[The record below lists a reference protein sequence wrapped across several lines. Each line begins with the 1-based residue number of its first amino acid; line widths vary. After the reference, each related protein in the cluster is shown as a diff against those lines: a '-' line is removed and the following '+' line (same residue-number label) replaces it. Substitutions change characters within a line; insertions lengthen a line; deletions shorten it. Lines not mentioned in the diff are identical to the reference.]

1 MDQSSG
7 ASQVSST
14 TITASTLGSF
24 QVQVPAAPP
33 ALVATRNRH
42 PEYTVADVFGRCFL
56 RVCFWVDVFSSM
68 ARRGEP
74 LPYVPV
80 PRSTATRTRTIAAA
94 GSLSAEPAQ
103 ASSAS
108 ASGKTA
114 A

>member
-24 QVQVPAAPP
+24 QVQVPATPV
-33 ALVATRNRH
+33 LVATRNRH

-103 ASSAS
+103 AS